1 MHIEIQLRIV
11 AGDNS
16 MTSEGEILHFNRCGD
31 RLMVILRQ
39 D

>member
-1 MHIEIQLRIV
+1 MHIEIELWIM
-11 AGDNS
+11 ASDNS
-16 MTSEGEILHFNRCGD
+16 MTSKGEILHFDRCDD